1 VGKRKHAEKELMR
14 LIIFLFSL
22 FSLTAAWSQTETD
35 IQLAQHYY
43 AAGELDKAL
52 PYYEKIY
59 NSSPTKVYFN
69 RYFECLVSTKDYKS
83 AEKLLKKQINQNRS
97 DYDMKVMLAQ
107 FYEDIGEAEKAEKSY
122 KEIIDNLPENP
133 SQIINIYQ
141 TLASKQKFEMA
152 KTVLDKGKK
161 LLSYYPFNF
170 QYADLY
176 AQMGKKKEMIAEYL
190 DYLEQQ
196 PTTIESIEAS
206 LAARLDLSASENA
219 DYMLLKEQLL
229 TKSQKMNASVVF
241 SELLIWMYTQSKNFD
256 GAYTQVVAIDKRFK
270 GDGYRVFELGEICV
284 ENKNYQ
290 VARKCFNY
298 VISLGENS
306 ENYILAYKGLLNTHF
321 LQITT
326 NRNFSKQEIDT
337 TVITYEQALNKLGK
351 SRLTL
356 PVVLEYTTILAFYAD
371 QSDKAQEELKS
382 AMNFSGLTD
391 VQKAQ
396 IKMQLADIN
405 VLSGDIWEA
414 SILYMQIDNDF
425 KFESIGQEAKFKNA
439 KVFYYDGEFDYA
451 QAQLNVLK
459 ESTSKLIANDAM
471 QLSVM
476 ITDNYG
482 LDSNFQ
488 VMSWFA
494 NADLLIEQHKYDEAF
509 KLYDSIQINFPYHS
523 LADEI
528 LFKKGKALE
537 MRGEWQK
544 ALDYYEDLLKFHGQD
559 ILADDALFR
568 SGDIQENNFSNKEKA
583 LEFYRRLAIDYKG
596 SLYSAEARKRIRLL
610 RGDKNI
616 SDDEL

>member
-43 AAGELDKAL
+43 ASGELDKAL

-69 RYFECLVSTKDYKS
+69 RYFECLVATKDYKT

-161 LLSYYPFNF
+161 LASYYPFNF

-229 TKSQKMNASVVF
+229 TKTQKLNASVVF

-488 VMSWFA
+488 VMSWFS

-528 LFKKGKALE
+528 LFKKGKAME

>member
-1 VGKRKHAEKELMR
+1 M
-14 LIIFLFSL
+14 
-22 FSLTAAWSQTETD
+22 
-35 IQLAQHYY
+35 
-43 AAGELDKAL
+43 
-52 PYYEKIY
+52 
-59 NSSPTKVYFN
+59 
-69 RYFECLVSTKDYKS
+69 
-83 AEKLLKKQINQNRS
+83 
-97 DYDMKVMLAQ
+97 
-107 FYEDIGEAEKAEKSY
+107 
-122 KEIIDNLPENP
+122 
-133 SQIINIYQ
+133 
-141 TLASKQKFEMA
+141 
-152 KTVLDKGKK
+152 
-161 LLSYYPFNF
+161 
-170 QYADLY
+170 
-176 AQMGKKKEMIAEYL
+176 
-190 DYLEQQ
+190 
-196 PTTIESIEAS
+196 
-206 LAARLDLSASENA
+206 
-219 DYMLLKEQLL
+219 
-229 TKSQKMNASVVF
+229 KSQKVNAQVVF
-241 SELLIWMYTQSKNFD
+241 SELLIWMFTQSKNFD

-306 ENYILAYKGLLNTHF
+306 ENYIPSFKGLLNTHF

-337 TVITYEQALNKLGK
+337 TIRTYDQALNKLGK

-371 QSDKAQEELKS
+371 KADEALEELKS

-488 VMSWFA
+488 VMSWFS

-528 LFKKGKALE
+528 LFKKGKAME

-583 LEFYRRLAIDYKG
+583 LEHYRRLAIDFKG

>member
-1 VGKRKHAEKELMR
+1 MR
-14 LIIFLFSL
+14 LILSFIFLFSL
-22 FSLTAAWSQTETD
+22 SAAWTQTETD

-43 AAGELDKAL
+43 ASGELDKAL
-52 PYYEKIY
+52 PYYEKIF

-69 RYFECLVSTKDYKS
+69 RYFECLVATKDIKS
-83 AEKLLKKQINQNRS
+83 AEKLLKKQINQNRN
-97 DYDMKVMLAQ
+97 DFDLKVMLAE
-107 FYEDIGEAEKAEKSY
+107 FYEDIGDNEKAEKSY

-133 SQIINIYQ
+133 SQLIAIYQ
-141 TLASKQKFEMA
+141 TIASKQKFDLA

-161 LLSYYPFNF
+161 LASYYPFNF

-176 AQMGKKKEMIAEYL
+176 AQMGKKREMITEYL

-196 PTTIESIEAS
+196 PTTIESIEAALS
-206 LAARLDLSASENA
+206 ARLDLSSGENA
-219 DYMLLKEQLL
+219 DYLLLKEQLL
-229 TKSQKMNASVVF
+229 GKSQKSNSSPVF
-241 SELLIWMYTQSKNFD
+241 SELLIWMFTQSKNFD
-256 GAYTQVVAIDKRFK
+256 GAYSQVVAIDKRFK
-270 GDGYRVFELGEICV
+270 GDGYRVFELGGICV
-284 ENKNYQ
+284 ENKNYT
-290 VARKCFNY
+290 VARKCFYY
-298 VISLGENS
+298 VINLGENS
-306 ENYILAYKGLLNTHF
+306 ENYIPAFKGLLNTHF

-326 NRNFSKQEIDT
+326 NRNFTKSEIDS
-337 TVITYEQALNKLGK
+337 TVQTYENALLKLGK
-351 SRLTL
+351 SRITL
-356 PVVLEYTTILAFYAD
+356 PVVLEYTSILAFYAD
-371 QSDKAQEELKS
+371 QAEKAQTELEQ
-382 AMNFSGLTD
+382 ALNFSGITD

-439 KVFYYDGEFDYA
+439 KVFYYDGEFDFA

-494 NADLLIEQHKYDEAF
+494 SADLLIEQHKYTEAF
-509 KLYDSIQINFPYHS
+509 SLYDSIQVNFPYHS

-528 LFKKGKALE
+528 LFKKGKSMELQ
-537 MRGEWQK
+537 GQWQK
-544 ALDYYEDLLKFHGQD
+544 AIDYYEDLLKFHGQD

-568 SGDIQENNFSNKEKA
+568 LGDIQENLLLNKEKA

-610 RGDKNI
+610 RGDKNV
-616 SDDEL
+616 SEDEL

>member
-1 VGKRKHAEKELMR
+1 MR
-14 LIIFLFSL
+14 LIIFVISL
-22 FSLTAAWSQTETD
+22 FGITAAWSQTETD

-43 AAGELDKAL
+43 ASGELDKAL

-59 NSSPTKVYFN
+59 NANPTKVYFS
-69 RYFECLVSTKDYKS
+69 RYFECLVDTKDYKS
-83 AEKLLKKQINQNRS
+83 AEKLLKKQINQNRY
-97 DYDMKVMLAQ
+97 DYDFKIMLAQ
-107 FYEDIGEAEKAEKSY
+107 FYEDINETEKAEKSY
-122 KEIIDNLPENP
+122 KEIIDNLPESP
-133 SQIINIYQ
+133 AQIIAIYQ
-141 TLASKQKFEMA
+141 VIASKQKFELA

-161 LLSYYPFNF
+161 IASYYPFNF

-176 AQMGKKKEMIAEYL
+176 AQTGKKKEMIGEYL
-190 DYLEQQ
+190 DYLEIQ
-196 PTTIESIEAS
+196 PTMIESIETS
-206 LAARLDLSASENA
+206 LVARLDLSASENA
-219 DYMLLKEQLL
+219 DYIILKEQLMNRA
-229 TKSQKMNASVVF
+229 QKTNSPIVF

-256 GAYTQVVAIDKRFK
+256 GAYTQVIAIDKRFK
-270 GDGYRVFELGEICV
+270 GDGYRVFELGEICL
-284 ENKNYQ
+284 ENKNYS

-298 VISLGENS
+298 VIKLGENS
-306 ENYILAYKGLLNTHF
+306 ENYIPAYKSLLNTHF
-321 LQITT
+321 LQITS
-326 NRNFSKQEIDT
+326 NRKFSKGEIDST
-337 TVITYEQALNKLGK
+337 IITYEEALLKLGK

-356 PVVLEYTTILAFYAD
+356 PVILEYSSILAFYTN
-371 QSDKAQEELKS
+371 QTSKAQEELKI
-382 AMNFSGLTD
+382 AMNFNGITD

-494 NADLLIEQHKYDEAF
+494 NADLLIEQHKYAEAF
-509 KLYDSIQINFPYHS
+509 ALYDSIQINFPYHA

-528 LFKKGKALE
+528 LLKKGKAME
-537 MRGEWQK
+537 MQGQWQK
-544 ALDYYEDLLKFHGQD
+544 ASDFYEDLLKFHGQD

-568 SGDIQENNFSNKEKA
+568 LGDIQENILSNKEKA

-596 SLYSAEARKRIRLL
+596 SLYSAEARKRIRVL

-616 SDDEL
+616 AEDEL

>member
-1 VGKRKHAEKELMR
+1 MR

-43 AAGELDKAL
+43 ASGELDKAL

-107 FYEDIGEAEKAEKSY
+107 FYEDIGDAEKAEKSY
-122 KEIIDNLPENP
+122 KEIIDNLPDNP

-298 VISLGENS
+298 GISLGENS

-326 NRNFSKQEIDT
+326 NRNFSKSEIDS

-351 SRLTL
+351 LRLTL

-488 VMSWFA
+488 VMSWFS

-528 LFKKGKALE
+528 LFKKGKAME

-610 RGDKNI
+610 RGDKNV

>member
-1 VGKRKHAEKELMR
+1 MNKKLNKIMR
-14 LIIFLFSL
+14 IIIFLLSIISFS
-22 FSLTAAWSQTETD
+22 AAWSQTETD

-43 AAGELDKAL
+43 ASGELDKAL

-69 RYFECLVSTKDYKS
+69 RFFECLVASKDYKS
-83 AEKLLKKQINQNRS
+83 AEKLLKKQINQNRY
-97 DYDMKVMLAQ
+97 DYDFKIMLAQ
-107 FYEDIGEAEKAEKSY
+107 FYEEIGETQKAEKSY
-122 KEIIDNLPENP
+122 KEIVEDLPENP
-133 SQIINIYQ
+133 AQIITIYQ
-141 TLASKQKFEMA
+141 TIVSKQKFELA
-152 KTVLDKGKK
+152 KNVLDKGKK
-161 LLSYYPFNF
+161 IASYYPFNF

-176 AQMGKKKEMIAEYL
+176 AQMGKKKEMITEYL

-196 PTTIESIEAS
+196 PTVIESIENS
-206 LAARLDLSASENA
+206 LAARLDLSSSENP
-219 DYMLLKEQLL
+219 DYFLLKEQLL
-229 TKSQKMNASVVF
+229 TRNQKMNAPVVF
-241 SELLIWMYTQSKNFD
+241 SELLIWMFTQSKNFD

-270 GDGYRVFELGEICV
+270 GDGYRVLELGEICV
-284 ENKNYQ
+284 ENKNYA

-298 VISLGENS
+298 VINLGENT
-306 ENYILAYKGLLNTHF
+306 ENFVAAYKGLLNTHF

-326 NRNFSKQEIDT
+326 NRNYSKLEIDS
-337 TVITYEQALNKLGK
+337 TVITYEKALLKLGK
-351 SRLTL
+351 SRITI
-356 PVVLEYTTILAFYAD
+356 PVVLEYASILAFYAD
-371 QSDKAQEELKS
+371 QSEKAQTELNL
-382 AMNFSGLTD
+382 AINFSGLTD

-425 KFESIGQEAKFKNA
+425 KFEAIGQEAKFKNA
-439 KVFYYDGEFDYA
+439 KVFYYDGEFDFA

-488 VMSWFA
+488 AMSWFA
-494 NADLLIEQHKYDEAF
+494 NADLLVEQHKYNEAF
-509 KLYDSIQINFPYHS
+509 QLYDSIRINFPYHS

-528 LFKKGKALE
+528 LFKKGKAME
-537 MRGEWQK
+537 MQGLWEK
-544 ALDYYEDLLKFHGQD
+544 SLDYYEDLLKFHGQD

-568 SGDIQENNFSNKEKA
+568 SGDIQENSLSNKEKA

-610 RGDKNI
+610 RGDKNV

>member
-1 VGKRKHAEKELMR
+1 MR
-14 LIIFLFSL
+14 LIIFIYCVFNLS
-22 FSLTAAWSQTETD
+22 AAWSQTETD

-43 AAGELDKAL
+43 ASGELDKAL

-69 RYFECLVSTKDYKS
+69 RYFECLVATKDYKS

-107 FYEDIGEAEKAEKSY
+107 FYEDIGETEKSQKSY

-133 SQIINIYQ
+133 SQIISIYQ

-161 LLSYYPFNF
+161 TASYYPFNF

-176 AQMGKKKEMIAEYL
+176 AQMGEKKEMIAEYL

-206 LAARLDLSASENA
+206 LSARLDLSASENG
-219 DYMLLKEQLL
+219 DYILLKEQLL
-229 TKSQKMNASVVF
+229 TKSQKVNSDVVF
-241 SELLIWMYTQSKNFD
+241 SELLIWMFTQSKNFD

-270 GDGYRVFELGEICV
+270 GDGYRVLELGEICV

-298 VISLGENS
+298 VINLGENS
-306 ENYILAYKGLLNTHF
+306 ENYIIAYKGLLNTHF

-337 TVITYEQALNKLGK
+337 TVRTYQKALNNLGK

-356 PVVLEYTTILAFYAD
+356 PVILEYTTILAFYAD
-371 QSDKAQEELKS
+371 NAETAKEELNA
-382 AMNFSGLTD
+382 AMTFSGLTD

-414 SILYMQIDNDF
+414 SILYMQVDNDF

-528 LFKKGKALE
+528 LFKKGKSME

-568 SGDIQENNFSNKEKA
+568 AGDINENIISNKEKA

-610 RGDKNI
+610 RGDKNV

>member
-1 VGKRKHAEKELMR
+1 MR

-43 AAGELDKAL
+43 ASGELDKAL

-97 DYDMKVMLAQ
+97 DYDMKVILAQ

-488 VMSWFA
+488 VMSWFS

-528 LFKKGKALE
+528 LFKKGKAME

-610 RGDKNI
+610 RGDKNV

>member
-1 VGKRKHAEKELMR
+1 MR
-14 LIIFLFSL
+14 LILSFLFLFS
-22 FSLTAAWSQTETD
+22 FSAAWTQTETD

-43 AAGELDKAL
+43 ASGELDKAL
-52 PYYEKIY
+52 PYYEKIF

-69 RYFECLVSTKDYKS
+69 RYFECLVATKDIKS
-83 AEKLLKKQINQNRS
+83 AEKLLKKQINQNRN
-97 DYDMKVMLAQ
+97 DFDLKVMLAE
-107 FYEDIGEAEKAEKSY
+107 FYEDNGENEKAEKSY

-133 SQIINIYQ
+133 SQLIAIYQ
-141 TLASKQKFEMA
+141 TIVSKQKFDLA

-161 LLSYYPFNF
+161 LASYYPFNF

-176 AQMGKKKEMIAEYL
+176 AQMGMKKEMITEYL

-196 PTTIESIEAS
+196 PTTIESIEAALS
-206 LAARLDLSASENA
+206 ARLDLSSGDNA

-229 TKSQKMNASVVF
+229 GKSQKSNSSPVF
-241 SELLIWMYTQSKNFD
+241 SELLIWMFTQSKNFD
-256 GAYTQVVAIDKRFK
+256 GAYSQVVAIDKRFK
-270 GDGYRVFELGEICV
+270 GDGYRVFELGGICV
-284 ENKNYQ
+284 ENKNYI

-298 VISLGENS
+298 VINLGENS
-306 ENYILAYKGLLNTHF
+306 ENYIPAFKGLLNTHF

-326 NRNFSKQEIDT
+326 NRNFTKSEIDS
-337 TVITYEQALNKLGK
+337 TVQTYENALLKLGK
-351 SRLTL
+351 SRITL
-356 PVVLEYTTILAFYAD
+356 PVVLEYTSILAFYAD
-371 QSDKAQEELKS
+371 QAEKAQTELEQ
-382 AMNFSGLTD
+382 ALNFSGITD

-494 NADLLIEQHKYDEAF
+494 SADLLIEQHKYTEAF
-509 KLYDSIQINFPYHS
+509 SLYDSIQVNFPYHS

-528 LFKKGKALE
+528 LFKKGKSMELQGQWE
-537 MRGEWQK
+537 K
-544 ALDYYEDLLKFHGQD
+544 AMDYYEDLLKFHGQD

-568 SGDIQENNFSNKEKA
+568 LGDIQENLLLNKEKA

-610 RGDKNI
+610 RGDKNV

>member
-1 VGKRKHAEKELMR
+1 MR

-43 AAGELDKAL
+43 ASGELDKAL

-69 RYFECLVSTKDYKS
+69 RYFECLVATKDNKS

-161 LLSYYPFNF
+161 LVSYFPFNF

-528 LFKKGKALE
+528 LFKKGKAME

>member
-43 AAGELDKAL
+43 ASGELDKAL

-69 RYFECLVSTKDYKS
+69 RYFECLVATKDYKS

-161 LLSYYPFNF
+161 LASYYPFNF

-219 DYMLLKEQLL
+219 DYILLKEQLL
-229 TKSQKMNASVVF
+229 IKSQKLNASVVF

-326 NRNFSKQEIDT
+326 NRNFSKSEIDS

-494 NADLLIEQHKYDEAF
+494 NADLLIEQHKYTEAF
-509 KLYDSIQINFPYHS
+509 SLYDSIQLNFPYHS

-528 LFKKGKALE
+528 LFKKGKAME

>member
-1 VGKRKHAEKELMR
+1 MR
-14 LIIFLFSL
+14 LILSFIFLFSL
-22 FSLTAAWSQTETD
+22 SAAWTQTETD

-43 AAGELDKAL
+43 ASGELDKAL
-52 PYYEKIY
+52 PYYEKIF

-69 RYFECLVSTKDYKS
+69 RYFECLVATKDIKS
-83 AEKLLKKQINQNRS
+83 AEKLLKKQINQNRN
-97 DYDMKVMLAQ
+97 DFDLKVMLAE
-107 FYEDIGEAEKAEKSY
+107 FYEDIGDNEKAEKSY

-133 SQIINIYQ
+133 SQLIAIYQ
-141 TLASKQKFEMA
+141 TIASKQKFDLA

-161 LLSYYPFNF
+161 LASYYPFNF

-176 AQMGKKKEMIAEYL
+176 AQMGKKREMITEYL

-196 PTTIESIEAS
+196 PTTIESIEAALS
-206 LAARLDLSASENA
+206 ARLDLSSGENA
-219 DYMLLKEQLL
+219 DYLLLKEQLL
-229 TKSQKMNASVVF
+229 GKSQKSNSSPVF
-241 SELLIWMYTQSKNFD
+241 SELLIWMFTQSKNFD
-256 GAYTQVVAIDKRFK
+256 GAYSQVVAIDKRFK
-270 GDGYRVFELGEICV
+270 GDGYRVFELGGICV
-284 ENKNYQ
+284 ENKNYT

-298 VISLGENS
+298 VINLGENS
-306 ENYILAYKGLLNTHF
+306 ENYIPAFKGLLNTHF

-326 NRNFSKQEIDT
+326 NRNFTKSEIDS
-337 TVITYEQALNKLGK
+337 TVQTYENALLKLGK
-351 SRLTL
+351 SRITL
-356 PVVLEYTTILAFYAD
+356 PVVLEYTSILAFYAD
-371 QSDKAQEELKS
+371 QAEKAQTELEQ
-382 AMNFSGLTD
+382 ALNFSGITD

-439 KVFYYDGEFDYA
+439 KVFYYDGEFDFA

-494 NADLLIEQHKYDEAF
+494 SADLLIEQHKYTEAF
-509 KLYDSIQINFPYHS
+509 SLYDSIQVNFPYHS

-528 LFKKGKALE
+528 LFKKGKSMELQ
-537 MRGEWQK
+537 GQWQK
-544 ALDYYEDLLKFHGQD
+544 AIDYYEDLLKFHGQD

-568 SGDIQENNFSNKEKA
+568 LGDIQENLLLNKEKA

-610 RGDKNI
+610 RGDKNV
-616 SDDEL
+616 SEDEL

>member
-1 VGKRKHAEKELMR
+1 MR

-43 AAGELDKAL
+43 ASGELDKAL

-69 RYFECLVSTKDYKS
+69 RYFECLVATKDYKS

-161 LLSYYPFNF
+161 LASYFPFNF

-528 LFKKGKALE
+528 LFKKGKAME

>member
-1 VGKRKHAEKELMR
+1 MR
-14 LIIFLFSL
+14 FILLVLLFLSFNL
-22 FSLTAAWSQTETD
+22 AWTQTETD

-43 AAGELDKAL
+43 SSGELDKAL
-52 PYYEKIY
+52 PYYEKIFTA
-59 NSSPTKVYFN
+59 SPTKVYFS
-69 RYFECLVSTKDYKS
+69 RYFECLVATKDYKS
-83 AEKLLKKQINQNRS
+83 AEKLLKKQINHNRY
-97 DYDMKVMLAQ
+97 DYDFKIMLAQ
-107 FYEDIGEAEKAEKSY
+107 FYEDIDELEKAEKSY
-122 KEIIDNLPENP
+122 KEIVENLPENP
-133 SQIINIYQ
+133 AQIISIYQ
-141 TLASKQKFEMA
+141 VIASKKKFELA

-161 LLSYYPFNF
+161 IASYYPFNF

-176 AQMGKKKEMIAEYL
+176 AQTGKKKEMIEEYL
-190 DYLEQQ
+190 DYLEEQ
-196 PTTIESIEAS
+196 PTMIESIETS
-206 LAARLDLSASENA
+206 LAARLDLSASENT
-219 DYMLLKEQLL
+219 DYTLLKELL
-229 TKSQKMNASVVF
+229 LIRVQKINAPVVF

-270 GDGYRVFELGEICV
+270 GGGFRVLELGEICV
-284 ENKNYQ
+284 ENKNYS
-290 VARKCFNY
+290 VARKCFSY
-298 VISLGENS
+298 VIKLGENP
-306 ENYILAYKGLLNTHF
+306 ENYIPAYKSLLNSHF

-326 NRNFSKQEIDT
+326 NRNFSKGEIDS
-337 TVITYEQALNKLGK
+337 TVLTYEEALQKLGK

-356 PVVLEYTTILAFYAD
+356 PVVLEYCSILAFYAD
-371 QSDKAQEELKS
+371 QASKAQEELKL
-382 AMNFSGLTD
+382 AMNFNGISD

-494 NADLLIEQHKYDEAF
+494 NADLLIEQHKYAEAF
-509 KLYDSIQINFPYHS
+509 ALYDSIQTNFPYHS

-528 LFKKGKALE
+528 LLKKGKAME
-537 MRGEWQK
+537 MQGQWQK
-544 ALDYYEDLLKFHGQD
+544 ALDYYEDLVKFHGQD

-568 SGDIQENNFSNKEKA
+568 LGDIQENILSNKEKA

-596 SLYSAEARKRIRLL
+596 SLYSAEVRKRIRLL
-610 RGDKNI
+610 RGDKNV
-616 SDDEL
+616 SADEL

>member
-43 AAGELDKAL
+43 ASGELDKAL

-69 RYFECLVSTKDYKS
+69 RYFECLVATKDYKT

-161 LLSYYPFNF
+161 LASYYPFNF

-229 TKSQKMNASVVF
+229 TKTQKLNASVVF

-488 VMSWFA
+488 VMSWFS

-528 LFKKGKALE
+528 LFKKGKAME

-583 LEFYRRLAIDYKG
+583 HEFYRRLAIDYKG

>member
-1 VGKRKHAEKELMR
+1 
-14 LIIFLFSL
+14 
-22 FSLTAAWSQTETD
+22 
-35 IQLAQHYY
+35 LA
-43 AAGELDKAL
+43 
-52 PYYEKIY
+52 
-59 NSSPTKVYFN
+59 
-69 RYFECLVSTKDYKS
+69 
-83 AEKLLKKQINQNRS
+83 
-97 DYDMKVMLAQ
+97 
-107 FYEDIGEAEKAEKSY
+107 
-122 KEIIDNLPENP
+122 
-133 SQIINIYQ
+133 
-141 TLASKQKFEMA
+141 
-152 KTVLDKGKK
+152 
-161 LLSYYPFNF
+161 SYYPFNF

-229 TKSQKMNASVVF
+229 TKTQKLNASVVF

-396 IKMQLADIN
+396 IKMQLADIH

-488 VMSWFA
+488 VMSWFS
-494 NADLLIEQHKYDEAF
+494 NADLLIEQHKYTEAF
-509 KLYDSIQINFPYHS
+509 SLYDSIQLNFPYHS

-528 LFKKGKALE
+528 LFKKGKAME

-544 ALDYYEDLLKFHGQD
+544 ALDYYEDLVKFHGQD

-610 RGDKNI
+610 RGDKNV